1 MNATLEENY
10 QLLGVC
16 PGCRTVR
23 PVFPVH
29 YERQYRRLCVRCWA
43 RNMRFVEIRDPACF
57 HCGKP
62 IVDGGFFFDW
72 PSFGWIDTHAECFLA
87 TIKALRNA
95 DADEAGRELTAQ
107 IAQADAAGDELRV
120 DALLREKDR
129 LNRERAGTAWSSAR
143 FCPTSKSRI
152 TTDSIA
158 QF

>member
-43 RNMRFVEIRDPACF
+43 RNMQFVRV
-57 HCGKP
+57 GM
-62 IVDGGFFFDW
+62 
-72 PSFGWIDTHAECFLA
+72 
-87 TIKALRNA
+87 
-95 DADEAGRELTAQ
+95 DEAGRELTLK
-107 IAQADAAGDELRV
+107 IAQADAANDQLRV

-129 LNRERAGTAWSSAR
+129 LNRAR
-143 FCPTSKSRI
+143 GVQI
-152 TTDSIA
+152 HD
-158 QF
+158 

>member
-1 MNATLEENY
+1 MLSELIPELFPENH
-10 QLLGVC
+10 QPPGVDDRCHRPDVCDCCHKPPRAGVLLYAG
-16 PGCRTVR
+16 
-23 PVFPVH
+23 
-29 YERQYRRLCVRCWA
+29 YERDYQWLCLWCWA

-129 LNRERAGTAWSSAR
+129 LNRGRGG
-143 FCPTSKSRI
+143 C
-152 TTDSIA
+152 
-158 QF
+158 